1 MRVLFTSLPLI
12 SHDRFV
18 SLPIFYTVKPLIL
31 GWATTKAFWT
41 WLGASPVDRA
51 YVPITLSIHEWE
63 EKKSKKGSKV
73 DEPDK

>member
-1 MRVLFTSLPLI
+1 MNSYN
-12 SHDRFV
+12 HFV
-18 SLPIFYTVKPLIL
+18 SRRLLYTVKPLIL

-63 EKKSKKGSKV
+63 EKKSKKSSKV
-73 DEPDK
+73 DEPEN